1 MSAFSDSKVR
11 RAIIFSVFS
20 ITALAGLISGALFAY
35 SPDLPEIENLDDYA
49 PGTITRVFDRNNKL
63 IGEFQ
68 TQRRDIIG
76 YDDIP
81 EVLRNAIVA
90 AEDGAFFDHNGISI
104 PAVIRTI
111 LTDLSRGELAQGA
124 STLTMQLARNI
135 KVGGERLGLEK
146 NWERK
151 HREIY

>member
-1 MSAFSDSKVR
+1 VSAFSDSKVR

-81 EVLRNAIVA
+81 
-90 AEDGAFFDHNGISI
+90 
-104 PAVIRTI
+104 
-111 LTDLSRGELAQGA
+111 
-124 STLTMQLARNI
+124 
-135 KVGGERLGLEK
+135 
-146 NWERK
+146 
-151 HREIY
+151 